1 MKIKIQ
7 KYHKNRMMRKSNIKM
22 ILNIGIIRNK
32 KYKTKFSKSNN
43 KINHIKKVIVILKI
57 IIKTKSLNLIQWKK

>member
-7 KYHKNRMMRKSNIKM
+7 KYHKNRMIRKSNIKM

-32 KYKTKFSKSNN
+32 KYKTKLASQIIRSITSRKS
-43 KINHIKKVIVILKI
+43 
-57 IIKTKSLNLIQWKK
+57 

>member
-32 KYKTKFSKSNN
+32 KSKTKFSKSNN
-43 KINHIKKVIVILKI
+43 KINHNQKALLKLKI
-57 IIKTKSLNLIQWKK
+57 IIKTKSLNMIQWKK